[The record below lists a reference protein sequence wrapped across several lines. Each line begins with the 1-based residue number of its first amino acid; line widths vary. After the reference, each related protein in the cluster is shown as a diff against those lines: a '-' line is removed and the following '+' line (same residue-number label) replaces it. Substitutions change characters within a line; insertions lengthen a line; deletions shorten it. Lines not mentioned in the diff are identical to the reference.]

1 MITSMAVMFFFF
13 MFAFFSCFF
22 VSTLDCQFPRRWAS
36 PQLRVVVLSKARG
49 DFCLLNLSEDDV
61 CVCVDHESTNSGLEK
76 LDLRILD
83 GIVRLGLG
91 ED

>member
-1 MITSMAVMFFFF
+1 MQRDEEMNFGGKFCDDNQHGSDVIFFHVCIFF
-13 MFAFFSCFF
+13 MFFF

-61 CVCVDHESTNSGLEK
+61 CGP
-76 LDLRILD
+76 
-83 GIVRLGLG
+83 
-91 ED
+91 

>member
-1 MITSMAVMFFFF
+1 MM
-13 MFAFFSCFF
+13 
-22 VSTLDCQFPRRWAS
+22 
-36 PQLRVVVLSKARG
+36 
-49 DFCLLNLSEDDV
+49 